1 MSLVFVHG
9 GVAGVQKAALAPLA
23 PAVAAGAAMA
33 NAIEAVETAVRAL
46 EDEPT
51 LNAGYGSVLDREGN
65 LDLDAG
71 LADGYSES
79 WAGVAAVA
87 LAHPISFARLVLE
100 KTPHVLLAGGGAQDF
115 AEAQGLERLERSTP
129 EQHERWA
136 KAHKGGDFDRG
147 LFARPEH
154 VDTVGAL
161 ALDDHG
167 HVVAGSSTG
176 GVFGKLPGRV
186 GDAPIFGAGIYA
198 DRSVGVLGTG
208 VGELFLET
216 FACLRVA
223 RLVERGSGVQE
234 ACEQTID
241 VIVTRG
247 LAGAPGRPGGT
258 HAAGLLALDNEGN
271 VGAAFSGATWQVE
284 GVDGPLTPVQL
295 QR

>member
-9 GVAGVQKAALAPLA
+9 GVAGVQKLDPAPLA
-23 PAVAAGAAMA
+23 PAVAAGAAMTD
-33 NAIEAVETAVRAL
+33 AIEAVETAVRTL

-51 LNAGYGSVLDREGN
+51 LNAGYGSVLDRKGN

-71 LADGYSES
+71 LADGHSES
-79 WAGVAAVA
+79 WAGVAAIA

-100 KTPHVLLAGGGAQDF
+100 KTPHVLLAGDGAQDF

-129 EQHERWA
+129 EQHERWE
-136 KAHKGGDFDRG
+136 KAHRGGDFDQG

-186 GDAPIFGAGIYA
+186 GDAPVFGAGIYA
-198 DRSVGVLGTG
+198 DRLVGVLGTG

-216 FACLRVA
+216 LACLRVA
-223 RLVERGSGVQE
+223 MLVAQGRAVQE

-241 VIVTRG
+241 VIVAKG
-247 LAGAPGRPGGT
+247 LAGAPGRPGGM

-284 GVDGPLTPVQL
+284 GPQGPLTPTRL
-295 QR
+295 